1 MEFSLNLHNFRKKHG
16 CPPGDLPPLM
26 KSARSMVLFLFVCV
40 SGTCPQQADAQAR
53 GPLTVAESSDF
64 RSTSR
69 YSDVLDF
76 VRKLQ
81 ELSPLIRVER
91 LCTSTEGRDVP
102 LLVIGKPLPASPQE
116 LRHDPRLVVY
126 LQANIHAGE
135 VEGKDAVLMLARD
148 ILLPTSSPYLDQVI
162 LIIAPIYNADGNDK
176 ISPDNRRSQV
186 GPVNGVGVRQNG
198 QNLDINRDAMK
209 AETPEVRGL
218 IDNVLLRWDPELM
231 VDCHT
236 TNGSYHDE
244 PVTYSWVLNP
254 NGPAQI
260 LEYMRDEMMPA
271 VAKTLKGKYGMAS
284 LPYGEYV
291 DPRKPEKGWETFG
304 HETRYITNYIG
315 LRNRLAVLDEN
326 YSYADFKTRVEGCY
340 NLLRSVLDFAAA
352 NTQEIQHLVR
362 EADRQTILRGSAPAA
377 RDSFA
382 VEFELRPLSDP
393 VTIQGYEL
401 EAVKDSLGHER
412 LQKTERKKVYTVPCL
427 SDYTARRNVRYPFG
441 YAVDA
446 ADPTIIAA
454 LTRHGVLVER
464 LTTSATLDVQS
475 FRITELTAA
484 SRPYQGHY
492 MNRVKGEYVDER
504 RTFPPGTIF
513 VPTAQPLGVLAAT
526 LLEPESDDGLLVWN
540 VMDRYLVPQWSKGFG
555 PYPVYRVLTPCRLA
569 KETVR

>member
-1 MEFSLNLHNFRKKHG
+1 
-16 CPPGDLPPLM
+16 M
-26 KSARSMVLFLFVCV
+26 KSTNSIVLFLLLFI
-40 SGTCPQQADAQAR
+40 SGLCPHRAEAQAK

-69 YSDVLDF
+69 YSDVLEF
-76 VRKLQ
+76 VRRLQ
-81 ELSPLIRVER
+81 ELSPFIRVEK

-102 LLVIGKPLPASPQE
+102 LLVLGKPLPASPQD
-116 LRHDPRLVVY
+116 LRRDPRLVVY

-148 ILLPTSSPYLDQVI
+148 ILLQSPPSYLDRII
-162 LIIAPIYNADGNDK
+162 LIIAPIYNADGNDR

-186 GPVNGVGVRQNG
+186 GPVNGVGERQNG

-218 IDNVLLRWDPELM
+218 IENVLLRWDPELM

-236 TNGSYHDE
+236 TNGSFHDE
-244 PVTYSWVLNP
+244 PVTYAWVLNP
-254 NGPAQI
+254 NGPAAI
-260 LEYMRDEMMPA
+260 LEYLRDEMMPA
-271 VAKTLKGKYGMAS
+271 VAKTLKRKYGMAS
-284 LPYGEYV
+284 IPYGEYV
-291 DPRKPEKGWETFG
+291 DPRQPEKGWETFG

-340 NLLRSVLDFAAA
+340 NFLRSVLDFAAA
-352 NTQEIQHLVR
+352 NTQVIQNLVR
-362 EADRQTILRGSAPAA
+362 EADRRTIQKGSAPAA

-382 VEFELRPLSDP
+382 IEFELRPLSEP

-401 EAVKDSLGHER
+401 EAFKDSLGRER
-412 LQKTERKKVYTVPCL
+412 LQKTERKKKYTVPCL
-427 SDYTARRNVRYPFG
+427 SDYAAKRNVRYPFG
-441 YAVDA
+441 YAIEA
-446 ADPTIIAA
+446 ADPSIVAA

-464 LTTSATLDVQS
+464 LTTSTTLDIQS

-484 SRPYQGHY
+484 KRPFQGHY

-504 RTFPPGTIF
+504 RTFPPGTLF
-513 VPTAQPLGVLAAT
+513 VPTAQSLGVLAAA

-540 VMDRYLVPQWSKGFG
+540 VMDRYLIPQWSQGFG
-555 PYPVYRVLTPCRLA
+555 RYPVYKVLSPCLLA
-569 KETVR
+569 KEAVRGE

>member
-1 MEFSLNLHNFRKKHG
+1 
-16 CPPGDLPPLM
+16 M
-26 KSARSMVLFLFVCV
+26 KSTNSIVLFLLLFI
-40 SGTCPQQADAQAR
+40 SGLCPHRAEAQAK

-69 YSDVLDF
+69 YSDVLEF
-76 VRKLQ
+76 VRRLQ
-81 ELSPLIRVER
+81 ELSPFIRVEK

-102 LLVIGKPLPASPQE
+102 LLVLGKPLPASPQD
-116 LRHDPRLVVY
+116 LRRDPRLVVY

-148 ILLPTSSPYLDQVI
+148 ILLQNPPSYLDRI
-162 LIIAPIYNADGNDK
+162 IMIIAPIYNADGNDR

-186 GPVNGVGVRQNG
+186 GPVNGVGERQNG

-218 IDNVLLRWDPELM
+218 IENVLLRWDPELM

-244 PVTYSWVLNP
+244 PVTYAWVLNP
-254 NGPAQI
+254 NGPAAI
-260 LEYMRDEMMPA
+260 LEYLRDEMMPA
-271 VAKTLKGKYGMAS
+271 VAKTLKRKYGMAS
-284 LPYGEYV
+284 IPYGEYV
-291 DPRKPEKGWETFG
+291 DPRQPEKGWETFG

-340 NLLRSVLDFAAA
+340 NFLRSVLDFAAA
-352 NTQEIQHLVR
+352 NTQVIQNLVR
-362 EADRQTILRGSAPAA
+362 EADRRTIQKGSAPAA

-382 VEFELRPLSDP
+382 IEFELRPLSEP

-401 EAVKDSLGHER
+401 EAIKDSLGRER
-412 LQKTERKKVYTVPCL
+412 LQKTERNKKYTVPCL
-427 SDYTARRNVRYPFG
+427 SDYAAKRNVRYPFG
-441 YAVDA
+441 YAIEA
-446 ADPTIIAA
+446 ADPSIVAA
-454 LTRHGVLVER
+454 LARHGVLVER
-464 LTTSATLDVQS
+464 LTTSTTLDIQS

-484 SRPYQGHY
+484 KRPFQGHY

-504 RTFPPGTIF
+504 RTFPPGTLF
-513 VPTAQPLGVLAAT
+513 VPTAQSLGVLAAA

-540 VMDRYLVPQWSKGFG
+540 VMDRYLIPQWSQGFG
-555 PYPVYRVLTPCRLA
+555 RYPVYKVLSPCLLA
-569 KETVR
+569 KEAVRGE

>member
-1 MEFSLNLHNFRKKHG
+1 
-16 CPPGDLPPLM
+16 M
-26 KSARSMVLFLFVCV
+26 KSTNSIVLFLLLFI
-40 SGTCPQQADAQAR
+40 SGLCPHRAEAQAK

-69 YSDVLDF
+69 YSDVLEF
-76 VRKLQ
+76 VRRLQ
-81 ELSPLIRVER
+81 ELSPFIRVEK

-102 LLVIGKPLPASPQE
+102 LLVLGKPLPASPQD
-116 LRHDPRLVVY
+116 LRRDPRLVVY

-148 ILLPTSSPYLDQVI
+148 ILLQSPPSYLDRII
-162 LIIAPIYNADGNDK
+162 LIIAPIYNADGNDR

-186 GPVNGVGVRQNG
+186 GPVNGVGERQNG

-218 IDNVLLRWDPELM
+218 IENVLLRWDPELM

-236 TNGSYHDE
+236 TNGSFHDE
-244 PVTYSWVLNP
+244 PVTYAWVLNP
-254 NGPAQI
+254 NGPAAI
-260 LEYMRDEMMPA
+260 LEYLRDEMMPA
-271 VAKTLKGKYGMAS
+271 VAKTLKRKYGMAS
-284 LPYGEYV
+284 IPYGEYV
-291 DPRKPEKGWETFG
+291 DPRQPEKGWETFG

-340 NLLRSVLDFAAA
+340 NFLRSVLDFAAA
-352 NTQEIQHLVR
+352 NTQVIQNLVR
-362 EADRQTILRGSAPAA
+362 EADRRTIQKGSAPAA

-382 VEFELRPLSDP
+382 IEFELRPLSEP

-401 EAVKDSLGHER
+401 EAIKDSLGRER
-412 LQKTERKKVYTVPCL
+412 LQKTERKKKYTVPCL
-427 SDYTARRNVRYPFG
+427 SDYAAKRNVRYPFG
-441 YAVDA
+441 YAIEA
-446 ADPTIIAA
+446 ADPSIVAA

-464 LTTSATLDVQS
+464 LTTSTTLDIQS

-484 SRPYQGHY
+484 KRPFQGHY

-504 RTFPPGTIF
+504 RTFPPGTLF
-513 VPTAQPLGVLAAT
+513 VPTAQSLGVLAAA

-540 VMDRYLVPQWSKGFG
+540 VMDRYLIPQWSQGFG
-555 PYPVYRVLTPCRLA
+555 RYPVYKVLSPCLLA
-569 KETVR
+569 KEAVRGE

>member
-1 MEFSLNLHNFRKKHG
+1 
-16 CPPGDLPPLM
+16 M
-26 KSARSMVLFLFVCV
+26 KSTNSIVLFLLLFI
-40 SGTCPQQADAQAR
+40 SGLCPHRAEAQAK

-69 YSDVLDF
+69 YSDVLEF
-76 VRKLQ
+76 VRRLQ
-81 ELSPLIRVER
+81 ELSPFIRVEK

-102 LLVIGKPLPASPQE
+102 LLVLGKPLPASPQD
-116 LRHDPRLVVY
+116 LRRDPRLVVY

-148 ILLPTSSPYLDQVI
+148 ILLQSPPSYLDRII
-162 LIIAPIYNADGNDK
+162 LIIAPIYNADGNDR

-186 GPVNGVGVRQNG
+186 GPVNGVGERQNG

-218 IDNVLLRWDPELM
+218 IENVLLRWDPELM

-236 TNGSYHDE
+236 TNGSFHDE
-244 PVTYSWVLNP
+244 PVTYAWVLNP
-254 NGPAQI
+254 NGPAAI
-260 LEYMRDEMMPA
+260 LEYLRDEMMPA
-271 VAKTLKGKYGMAS
+271 VAKTLKRKYGMAS
-284 LPYGEYV
+284 IPYGEYV
-291 DPRKPEKGWETFG
+291 DPRQPEKGWETFG

-340 NLLRSVLDFAAA
+340 NFLRSVLDFAAA
-352 NTQEIQHLVR
+352 NTQVIQNLVR
-362 EADRQTILRGSAPAA
+362 EADRRTIQKGSAPAA

-382 VEFELRPLSDP
+382 IEFELRPLSEP

-401 EAVKDSLGHER
+401 EAIKDSLGRER
-412 LQKTERKKVYTVPCL
+412 LQKTERKKKYTVPCL
-427 SDYTARRNVRYPFG
+427 SDYAAKRNVRYPFG
-441 YAVDA
+441 YAIEA
-446 ADPTIIAA
+446 ADPSIVAA

-464 LTTSATLDVQS
+464 LTTSTTLDIQS

-484 SRPYQGHY
+484 KRPFQAHY

-504 RTFPPGTIF
+504 RTFPPGTLF
-513 VPTAQPLGVLAAT
+513 VPTAQSLGVLAAA

-540 VMDRYLVPQWSKGFG
+540 VMDRYLIPQWSQGFG
-555 PYPVYRVLTPCRLA
+555 RYPVYKVLSPCLLA
-569 KETVR
+569 KEAVRGE